1 MAKSYFNSRA
11 HLRLN
16 FADGVPAELM
26 LVNKEGEPLT
36 RSKATVKL
44 LNVSQNGLSFTSD
57 LQLPV
62 DPHYFVEFR
71 MQLSRDQIIVRGQIV
86 WCKLNQNRYVHGVK
100 FVCSNTLRSFIVGS
114 MNQILLERQPQI
126 KTIHAMYSR

>member
-1 MAKSYFNSRA
+1 MAKTHFNSRA

-16 FADGVPAELM
+16 LTDGALAELM
-26 LVNKEGEPLT
+26 LVNKEGELLT
-36 RSKATVKL
+36 RSKATVEL
-44 LNVSQNGLSFTSD
+44 LNVSRNGLSFISD
-57 LQLPV
+57 LLLPV

-86 WCKLNQNRYVHGVK
+86 WCKMNQNRYVHGVK

-114 MNQILLERQPQI
+114 MNQIVLERQPQV
-126 KTIHAMYSR
+126 KQIHAMYSR